1 MKWKLLLTLLGC
13 ATTLSAADPA
23 AREKEL
29 DYLRTLIPE
38 ALLPHAHLEVPGIEN
53 LRVEGEGADR
63 HLALRVFP
71 GQKKLNKGNRAEV
84 SVDYPFQPGDTVR
97 YSWKFMIPPGFP
109 SDAPK
114 NRWCLIGQWHD
125 QPDETKGETW
135 EGFPSRSPTV
145 LIGVGELEGK
155 PAIGF
160 NYGLDQSQKF
170 GPVFLEPGTWH
181 TLSVVIRWSQKEDG
195 EATFYFDDLT
205 KPLTTFS
212 GPNLHNAYQHFLK
225 LGLYRHPEIATDN
238 TIHLDGVEI
247 RHEKP

>member
-1 MKWKLLLTLLGC
+1 MKWHLLLVLSGSLSLLG
-13 ATTLSAADPA
+13 AADPA

-29 DYLRTLIPE
+29 VYLRTLIPE

-53 LRVEGEGADR
+53 LRIEGEGANP

-97 YSWKFMIPPGFP
+97 YTWKFMIPPGFP

-135 EGFPSRSPTV
+135 EGFPSRSPSV
-145 LIGVGELEGK
+145 LIGFGELEGK
-155 PAIGF
+155 AAIGL

-195 EATFYFDDLT
+195 RATFFFDDLT
-205 KPLTTFS
+205 KPLTTFT

-238 TIHLDGVEI
+238 TIHLDQVEI